1 MAEERVSNGLM
12 LLTRNPSTLC
22 LMLGATHL
30 VTQSVTLVEQ
40 SSQARLQAGLA
51 DSLCVDY
58 PAQVTTPWLMFGEK
72 LALFKVK

>member
-1 MAEERVSNGLM
+1 MAEERVSDGLM
-12 LLTRNPSTLC
+12 LLTRYASVLR
-22 LMLGATHL
+22 LMLGAMHL

-58 PAQVTTPWLMFGEK
+58 PAQVTTPWLMFREK